1 MRGSAVGRLIRPKC
15 GEALGA
21 QLGVA
26 HGVLNILMPQVVLN
40 RPGIVAV
47 IGQLE
52 AGRMAEHM
60 GMDREAQLRL
70 GPRTR
75 DNLAK
80 GRVRHGPFALRDED
94 IRRVRILPRQLAE
107 GAEFDPIQGV
117 RAWQPI
123 LPTTDVEQAVPEVD
137 LVPAQRKQFPPRAV
151 RDDRP
156 TGSWW
161 HRGVHADRGV

>member
-1 MRGSAVGRLIRPKC
+1 
-15 GEALGA
+15 
-21 QLGVA
+21 
-26 HGVLNILMPQVVLN
+26 
-40 RPGIVAV
+40 
-47 IGQLE
+47 
-52 AGRMAEHM
+52 MAEHM